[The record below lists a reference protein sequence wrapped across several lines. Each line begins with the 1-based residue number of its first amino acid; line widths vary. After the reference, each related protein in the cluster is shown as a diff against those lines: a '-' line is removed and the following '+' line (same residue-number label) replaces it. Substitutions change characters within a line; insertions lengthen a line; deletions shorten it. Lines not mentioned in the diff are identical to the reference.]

1 MIDIDRYNVE
11 YSRLNESIVKVS
23 ELQNIIDHLP
33 NDSDPDIVMGEEWL
47 PERLVNTKL
56 DGELLFMEFDNAPEE
71 NQGDDEGRGFVEHE
85 IAMIREKLEQLLDEP
100 SDTKTKA
107 DALLAI
113 FLMGHE
119 LSSSE
124 VIEVLETT
132 EAEMDESEVT
142 ELEANEPDI
151 VLPATSELEINE
163 PQTLELETSALE
175 TEHHLQRFRN
185 RIETL
190 DDIISSL
197 IACWPNFKKNHRN

>member
-1 MIDIDRYNVE
+1 MIGIDRYNEE

-47 PERLVNTKL
+47 PERLINTKL
-56 DGELLFMEFDNAPEE
+56 DGEMLFLEFDNAPEE
-71 NQGDDEGRGFVEHE
+71 NQGDNEGRGFVEHE
-85 IAMIREKLEQLLDEP
+85 IAMIREKLEQVLDEP

-124 VIEVLETT
+124 VIEILEST
-132 EAEMDESEVT
+132 
-142 ELEANEPDI
+142 EPDI
-151 VLPATSELEINE
+151 EPNEDEMAAPECNAQVLN
-163 PQTLELETSALE
+163 
-175 TEHHLQRFRN
+175 
-185 RIETL
+185 
-190 DDIISSL
+190 D
-197 IACWPNFKKNHRN
+197 

>member
-1 MIDIDRYNVE
+1 MLGIDRYNVE

-33 NDSDPDIVMGEEWL
+33 SDSDPDIVMGEEWL

-85 IAMIREKLEQLLDEP
+85 IAMIREKLEQVLDDP

-124 VIEVLETT
+124 VIEVLEATESEMPEFEET
-132 EAEMDESEVT
+132 GQEMTGSEAEMAEQRTTEPDIA
-142 ELEANEPDI
+142 ELEAP
-151 VLPATSELEINE
+151 
-163 PQTLELETSALE
+163 ELETCKAQTNKPE
-175 TEHHLQRFRN
+175 TQELH
-185 RIETL
+185 
-190 DDIISSL
+190 DD
-197 IACWPNFKKNHRN
+197 

>member
-1 MIDIDRYNVE
+1 MIEIDRYNKE

-33 NDSDPDIVMGEEWL
+33 KDSDPDIVMGEEWL

-85 IAMIREKLEQLLDEP
+85 IAMIREKLEQVLDDT

-124 VIEVLETT
+124 VIEILESTESEMAELEATQPEIAENKTTEFDSVELEASKLETT
-132 EAEMDESEVT
+132 K
-142 ELEANEPDI
+142 PDTNK
-151 VLPATSELEINE
+151 L
-163 PQTLELETSALE
+163 
-175 TEHHLQRFRN
+175 
-185 RIETL
+185 
-190 DDIISSL
+190 
-197 IACWPNFKKNHRN
+197 

>member
-1 MIDIDRYNVE
+1 MIGIGRYNVE
-11 YSRLNESIVKVS
+11 YSRLNERIVKVS
-23 ELQNIIDHLP
+23 ELQNIIEQLP

-56 DGELLFMEFDNAPEE
+56 DGDLLFMEFDNAPEE
-71 NQGDDEGRGFVEHE
+71 NQGDEEGRGFVEHE
-85 IAMIREKLEQLLDEP
+85 VAMIREKLEHLLGEP

-132 EAEMDESEVT
+132 ETEMAES
-142 ELEANEPDI
+142 
-151 VLPATSELEINE
+151 
-163 PQTLELETSALE
+163 
-175 TEHHLQRFRN
+175 
-185 RIETL
+185 
-190 DDIISSL
+190 
-197 IACWPNFKKNHRN
+197 

>member
-132 EAEMDESEVT
+132 EAEMAESEVM
-142 ELEANEPDI
+142 ELEENEADMA
-151 VLPATSELEINE
+151 LPATSALEINE

-175 TEHHLQRFRN
+175 TKHLN
-185 RIETL
+185 DSPPTI
-190 DDIISSL
+190 
-197 IACWPNFKKNHRN
+197 

>member
-151 VLPATSELEINE
+151 VLPATSELKINE
-163 PQTLELETSALE
+163 PQTLELETK
-175 TEHHLQRFRN
+175 HLN
-185 RIETL
+185 DSPPTI
-190 DDIISSL
+190 
-197 IACWPNFKKNHRN
+197 

>member
-1 MIDIDRYNVE
+1 M
-11 YSRLNESIVKVS
+11 KVS

-142 ELEANEPDI
+142 ELKENESDMA
-151 VLPATSELEINE
+151 LPATSALEINE
-163 PQTLELETSALE
+163 PQTLELETSTLE
-175 TEHHLQRFRN
+175 TKHLN
-185 RIETL
+185 DSPPTI
-190 DDIISSL
+190 
-197 IACWPNFKKNHRN
+197 

>member
-1 MIDIDRYNVE
+1 MLGIDRYNVG

-85 IAMIREKLEQLLDEP
+85 IAMIREKLEQVLDDT

-124 VIEVLETT
+124 VIEILESTESEMAELEATQPEIAENKTTEFDSVELEASKLETT
-132 EAEMDESEVT
+132 K
-142 ELEANEPDI
+142 PDTNK
-151 VLPATSELEINE
+151 L
-163 PQTLELETSALE
+163 QTK
-175 TEHHLQRFRN
+175 EHH
-185 RIETL
+185 
-190 DDIISSL
+190 DD
-197 IACWPNFKKNHRN
+197 

>member
-1 MIDIDRYNVE
+1 MLGIGRYNVE

-33 NDSDPDIVMGEEWL
+33 KYSDPDIVMGEAWL
-47 PERLVNTKL
+47 PERLVDTNL
-56 DGELLFMEFDNAPEE
+56 DGDMLFLEFDNAPEE

-85 IAMIREKLEQLLDEP
+85 IAMIREKLELLLDEP

-124 VIEVLETT
+124 VIEILESTELESTESDSVELEASKLETT
-132 EAEMDESEVT
+132 K
-142 ELEANEPDI
+142 PD
-151 VLPATSELEINE
+151 TNK
-163 PQTLELETSALE
+163 LETKEL
-175 TEHHLQRFRN
+175 H
-185 RIETL
+185 
-190 DDIISSL
+190 DD
-197 IACWPNFKKNHRN
+197 

>member
-1 MIDIDRYNVE
+1 MLGIDRYNVG

-56 DGELLFMEFDNAPEE
+56 DGGLLFMEFDNAPEE

-85 IAMIREKLEQLLDEP
+85 IAMIREKLEQVLDDT

-124 VIEVLETT
+124 VIEILETT
-132 EAEMDESEVT
+132 ESE
-142 ELEANEPDI
+142 
-151 VLPATSELEINE
+151 TSE
-163 PQTLELETSALE
+163 PQTNKLELI
-175 TEHHLQRFRN
+175 EHH
-185 RIETL
+185 
-190 DDIISSL
+190 DD
-197 IACWPNFKKNHRN
+197 